1 MKKSVMASI
10 IAIVAASTCL
20 LGFVGCERKSM
31 DDRIVDNT
39 SLTKIDS
46 GDIRSNTG
54 LETSMMLNQEN
65 GKYVNLYVENN
76 GSHSVVATI
85 NGQSERVFKAGEKG
99 YIHLEV
105 TQDLLGL
112 DREYDFKVVPGT
124 NGGSIDI
131 HYEIAQDLCYYPEN
145 SSR

>member
-1 MKKSVMASI
+1 MKKSVMTSI
-10 IAIVAASTCL
+10 IAIVAALTCL
-20 LGFVGCERKSM
+20 LGFVGCERKRM

-85 NGQSERVFKAGEKG
+85 NGQSERAFEAGEKG

-112 DREYDFKVVPGT
+112 DREYEFKVVPGT

-131 HYEIAQDLCYYPEN
+131 HYEIAQDLCYYSEDT
-145 SSR
+145 SK

>member
-85 NGQSERVFKAGEKG
+85 NGQSERAFKAGEKG

>member
-1 MKKSVMASI
+1 MKKSVMTSI
-10 IAIVAASTCL
+10 IAIVAALTCL
-20 LGFVGCERKSM
+20 LGFVGCERKRM
-31 DDRIVDNT
+31 DDRIPDA
-39 SLTKIDS
+39 SLTRIDS

-85 NGQSERVFKAGEKG
+85 NGQSERAFKAGEKG

>member
-1 MKKSVMASI
+1 MKKSVMVSI

-85 NGQSERVFKAGEKG
+85 NGQSERAFKAGEKG

-131 HYEIAQDLCYYPEN
+131 HYEIAQDLCYYHEN